1 MENSNNMDT
10 IGKRINIVRTKF
22 GLTQKAFATSI
33 GISQGNLSEMEKGKF
48 SPSYNTL
55 IMLIKKYK
63 VSADW
68 ILTGEEVTHK
78 NQFAENLE
86 VKEMHD
92 VIDKVMSDPNPEIQT
107 WGKVQIRKAFAEY
120 FPVKDEKK

>member
-1 MENSNNMDT
+1 MENSNNMDM
-10 IGKRINIVRTKF
+10 IGKRINMVRTKL
-22 GLTQKAFATSI
+22 GLTQTVFAASI

-48 SPSYNTL
+48 FPSYSTL
-55 IMLIKKYK
+55 ILLIKKYK

-78 NQFAENLE
+78 NQFAENPE

-92 VIDKVMSDPNPEIQT
+92 VIDRVMSDPNSEVRT
-107 WGKVQIRKAFAEY
+107 WGKVQFRKAFAEY